1 MGETAIRLALP
12 LLVASGALFLLPLL
26 VLVYLSFTDPAGPLA
41 AYAKIVGDPFT
52 LDVVFDTI
60 KLGLTVVAGTTFLG
74 VPIGL
79 LYWHAPRR
87 LRGLL
92 VVLFLLPLLTSN
104 VVRTFAWIVILGREG
119 VISQALMALG
129 LSDAPVRLLFTE
141 PGLVLAMCQ
150 IDLPL
155 FVLPLVAVLSRIDR
169 RFVEAAEVS
178 GAGHWRVLRT
188 VLLPLAAPGIFAG
201 WALVFAS
208 AMTSYVT
215 QVAIGGA
222 RLMYLPQLIYRQVS
236 IQFNWP
242 YAASLSLV
250 LLASTALFLLGLVHL
265 SRRRRS
271 EVDA

>member
-1 MGETAIRLALP
+1 MLAT
-12 LLVASGALFLLPLL
+12 SGALFLLPLL
-26 VLVYLSFTDPAGPLA
+26 VLAFISLTDPSGPLA
-41 AYAKIVGDPFT
+41 AYQKIFSDPFT
-52 LDVVFDTI
+52 LDVVLDTI
-60 KLGLTVVAGTTFLG
+60 KLGLAVVVGTTLLG

-79 LYWHAPRR
+79 LYWHARPA
-87 LRGLL
+87 LRGVLVILL
-92 VVLFLLPLLTSN
+92 LLPLLTSN

-119 VISQALMALG
+119 VISQALLAMG
-129 LSDAPVRLLFTE
+129 LAEAPVRLLFTE
-141 PGLVLAMCQ
+141 PGLILAMCQ

-155 FVLPLVAVLSRIDR
+155 FVLPLVAVLSRVDR
-169 RFVEAAEVS
+169 RLVEAAEVA
-178 GAGHWRVLRT
+178 GAGHWRILRT
-188 VLLPLAAPGIFAG
+188 VIFPLAAPGIFAG

-215 QVAIGGA
+215 QVSIGGA

-250 LLASTALFLLGLVHL
+250 LLASTALFLLALVHL

-271 EVDA
+271 TFHA